1 MGSGIGLTGL
11 VASLECQPESFHF
24 SDCHQSVLKT
34 LCENIQLN
42 CQNLYCDAGNN
53 LEGRSVL
60 KRQLQNGVQLSVLNL
75 PWEEVDDGVCKEL
88 GRIDLILAADV
99 VYDSGLF
106 KPLIGALKNIS
117 KTCEV
122 EDIVFACTERNP
134 ETLERFLQEIGK
146 YYYFFILLSSCS
158 MILFQA
164 KISMLSRKS
173 VLAKQILCGLPA
185 LP

>member
-1 MGSGIGLTGL
+1 M
-11 VASLECQPESFHF
+11 
-24 SDCHQSVLKT
+24 
-34 LCENIQLN
+34 
-42 CQNLYCDAGNN
+42 
-53 LEGRSVL
+53 
-60 KRQLQNGVQLSVLNL
+60 QLSVLNL

-134 ETLERFLQEIGK
+134 ETLEKFLQEISK
-146 YYYFFILLSSCS
+146 YEYFFILLSSS
-158 MILFQA
+158 LMLFQA
-164 KISMLSRKS
+164 KISMFARKS
-173 VLAKQILCGLPA
+173 VLAKQILCGLPV